1 MNNMKTTAI
10 HIGLA
15 LLLAGTAMAADAP
28 KPAAPEAAA
37 PAAAPPATANVQVA
51 MLTQINLQGTALWDI
66 TNNAMDD
73 AGNVSAKLLK
83 PADWKRLAEIGKSL
97 EEGAHALATATKIVA
112 APPGAKIADEG
123 PPGVAKAADVQRYI
137 DAATNT
143 FRSRATKLQQTG
155 AGVLAAARKHDVKA
169 LEQLA
174 NHLDAV
180 CEDCH
185 KQFWY
190 PDQKK

>member
-1 MNNMKTTAI
+1 MKTQAI
-10 HIGLA
+10 PIGLA
-15 LLLAGTAMAADAP
+15 LLLAGSAM
-28 KPAAPEAAA
+28 AAA

-83 PADWKRLAEIGKSL
+83 PADWTKLLAIGKSL
-97 EEGAHALATATKIVA
+97 EQGARDLARAKTIVS

-137 DAATNT
+137 DAANGT
-143 FRSRATKLQQTG
+143 FRSRAAALEKTG
-155 AGVLAAARKHDVKA
+155 AGIVAAVQKHDVKA
-169 LEQLA
+169 LENLA

-190 PDQKK
+190 PNQKK